1 MKNSLIRQFYPQT
14 KTFDNPSPCGNT
26 STLGTEKP
34 AACSSIITYFL
45 KSEKIQMKSKLKL
58 IVFIGVCFVLN
69 VNAQNPVIKDIYTAD
84 PSARVFNDTLY
95 VYPSHDRD
103 SAKWWD
109 MEDWHVFSTTD
120 MKHFTDHGKAFS
132 LKETLWAKKYAWA
145 PDCIERNGKYYFYYP
160 TDQDNIGVAVGDKPY
175 GPFKDPLGKPLL
187 SRTSKGVVANR
198 DFIDPNVF
206 IDDDGQ
212 AYLFAGQL
220 AVNAVKLNKD
230 MISYSGDV
238 KIIEGTDHF
247 FEAVWVHKYK
257 DKYYMSYSGKTGEG
271 SDRILYAMADH
282 VLGPYTYKGE
292 ILGPVNSG
300 TNHHSIV
307 QYKGRWYLFYHT
319 ADLALKKIPVDSE
332 ERKYVQWRRSVCVK
346 ELKYNNDGTIQ
357 PIIPPQSAKSSL
369 GY

>member
-1 MKNSLIRQFYPQT
+1 M
-14 KTFDNPSPCGNT
+14 
-26 STLGTEKP
+26 
-34 AACSSIITYFL
+34 A
-45 KSEKIQMKSKLKL
+45 
-58 IVFIGVCFVLN
+58 
-69 VNAQNPVIKDIYTAD
+69 
-84 PSARVFNDTLY
+84 
-95 VYPSHDRD
+95 
-103 SAKWWD
+103 
-109 MEDWHVFSTTD
+109 
-120 MKHFTDHGKAFS
+120 
-132 LKETLWAKKYAWA
+132 
-145 PDCIERNGKYYFYYP
+145 KYYFYYP
-160 TDQDNIGVAVGDKPY
+160 TDQDHIGVAVSEKPY

-220 AVNAVKLNKD
+220 AVNAVKLNED

-257 DKYYMSYSGKTGEG
+257 GKYYMSYSGKTDGG
-271 SDRILYAMADH
+271 KDKILYATADN

-307 QYKGRWYLFYHT
+307 KYKGKWYLFYHT
-319 ADLALKKIPVDSE
+319 ADLALEKITANSVD
-332 ERKYVQWRRSVCVK
+332 RKYIQWRRSVCMQ
-346 ELKYNNDGTIQ
+346 ELKYNKDGTIKMVEQ
-357 PIIPPQSAKSSL
+357 PNEKKQ
-369 GY
+369 